1 MKRAFF
7 LSLVFVM
14 GLSAQTLE
22 SLIASALKKH
32 NSLKLIEHKLSAM
45 DDSLKLSQKFA
56 NPEVALSISDIQFD
70 DPTNRSIE
78 PMQYQAITFK
88 QKIPYFGKRD
98 AAESLVEKQKA
109 VLFASL
115 ASAKVALAK
124 EIRVS
129 VYTVWEQK
137 SKLKI
142 VDEFMELN
150 VKNAQ
155 LSNVYSSSGSSA
167 HMKSMLIG
175 LSNLELSI
183 TKSRLQ
189 ATLDALYKRVSYLS
203 AQEVKSL
210 ELEFTLVKPKSL
222 KEYVALLENNKEY
235 QKSSAEIKASESFVK
250 VKELESNI
258 DPFVKVGYYN
268 RSAFN
273 DYINISI
280 GASLPLYGTETLKES
295 RARKEILVAASARS
309 DLYEKLRSNL
319 GALHSKML
327 SEYAVYKI
335 IQDESLVELEHMFE
349 LSTTGVKN
357 GENLLLYT
365 QMLEKK
371 LKLEEQKVSA
381 MAAFKRS
388 EAEMTALLGGT
399 KI

>member
-1 MKRAFF
+1 MKQAFF

-14 GLSAQTLE
+14 GLGAQTVE
-22 SLIASALKKH
+22 SLIESALNKH

-45 DDSLKLSQKFA
+45 DDSLKLTQKFA
-56 NPEVALSISDIQFD
+56 NPELTLSISDIQFD
-70 DPTNRSIE
+70 EPTNRSIE

-98 AAESLVEKQKA
+98 AAESFLKREKA

-115 ASAKVALAK
+115 EGAKVALAK

-129 VYTVWEQK
+129 AYTIWEQK

-142 VDEFMELN
+142 VDEFIELN

-175 LSNLELSI
+175 LSNLELSV
-183 TKSRLQ
+183 TKRRLQ

-203 AQEVKSL
+203 AQEVESL
-210 ELEFTLVKPKSL
+210 ELEFTLLEPKSL
-222 KEYVALLENNKEY
+222 KEYVAQLENNTEY
-235 QKSSAEIKASESFVK
+235 QKSSAKIKARESFVK

-268 RSAFN
+268 RSAFR
-273 DYINISI
+273 DYISISI

-309 DLYEKLRSNL
+309 ELYEKLYSDL

-335 IQDESLVELEHMFE
+335 IEDESLVELEHMFE

-357 GENLLLYT
+357 GKNLLLYT

-371 LKLEEQKVSA
+371 LKLEEQKISA
-381 MAAFKRS
+381 MAAFKRK
-388 EAEMTALLGGT
+388 EAEMIALLGGT